1 MMFNNSYNAILC
13 QTENQVHDIQLIF
26 QNKSQNKNTPI
37 PKIKVIDR
45 WLFEQ
50 FEEFCMIKFSDKN
63 FKLLNGIEEKFIW
76 EEIIKAE
83 NDVAKRDF
91 TQHTIGSLCQLARV
105 ANKQI
110 EEYCVNNEDLEA
122 NTATN
127 GIIMKWRD
135 KFKERCKHLNV
146 NPLYEFIPFFIEQ
159 QEDKNIINGQSLYII
174 GSDTNITI
182 YNKLIEVL
190 SRTNEV
196 TKHEVIKKGRSEIK
210 VYACQNYKKELYA
223 VTEWIKEKQK
233 QNQNRLLIISPAL
246 ERFQIKLQNHI
257 DREIQPKI
265 FTSIDHEN
273 IYNSSLRRPLSKE
286 PIICAT
292 FNLIKLNLKAEV
304 TTEIICDLLKFNNW
318 IDADEQKNREKLAQY
333 ISSKNIKKINLTK
346 LMGMIRNDTKLKD
359 LDLNKLE
366 IVLNEIIKN
375 QALWDKSNSISKWVT
390 ITRLFLETIKL
401 GDINKLLTFEIN
413 NLENFYK
420 LLHQLSLNKIFTKKV
435 IFSEYIEKLS
445 FYLEGFVPGPFNDS
459 ATVDIYG
466 FDEYPIKKYDAIWVM
481 NMNEIYY
488 PGNNQGNPFLSNKI
502 QDKYHIND
510 KHSLK
515 IDLENKFKRIRNS
528 SENIIISYSKNDEDS
543 VIEKTKLP
551 KEIEIISDEEY
562 VNKKELSNHNDNHE
576 WIKDHIAP
584 ALNSNSV
591 NLHQGI
597 KCLEAQLVCPAWAFY
612 SFRLGAESFE
622 YDLEDEISPM
632 ARGNLIHKALE
643 LFWGSMKNSDILFN
657 TPLDP
662 DLALK
667 IDNVI
672 DTVIADH
679 KKKYPM
685 MPKVLIETER
695 KQLKVALTNWLDLEK
710 NRDHNFEVIS
720 REEKHQISINRVQF
734 NIKIDRIDLI
744 NSNKKIIIDYKT
756 GETESINSLYNMD
769 SLKSLQLPIYACF
782 NSHKDIDGVVY
793 GKINRKKCTISG
805 ISNEQLAPSV
815 KFNNK
820 KNPDIRKWDDLL
832 KLWYKKINS
841 IATDYLEGKA
851 EVIFDE
857 DDLKYC
863 KVKSILRIPD
873 CKDKDYYHKFPK

>member
-13 QTENQVHDIQLIF
+13 QTENQVHDIKLIF

-83 NDVAKRDF
+83 NEVAKRDF

-110 EEYCVNNEDLEA
+110 EEYCVNNEDLRA

-135 KFKERCKHLNV
+135 KFKERCERLKV

-182 YNKLIEVL
+182 YTKLIKVL

-196 TKHEVIKKGRSEIK
+196 TKHEVIKKGKNKIK
-210 VYACQNYKKELYA
+210 RYACQNYQKELYA
-223 VTEWIKEKQK
+223 VTEWIKAKQK
-233 QNQNRLLIISPAL
+233 KNQNRLLIISPAL

-265 FTSIDHEN
+265 FTSIDHGN

-292 FNLIKLNLKAEV
+292 INLIKLNMKAEV
-304 TTEIICDLLKFNNW
+304 TTEIVCDLLKFNNW
-318 IDADEQKNREKLAQY
+318 IDTDEQKNREKLAQY

-375 QALWDKSNSISKWVT
+375 QALWVKSNYINEWVT

-401 GDINKLLTFEIN
+401 GDINKLLLFEIN
-413 NLENFYK
+413 SLENFYK
-420 LLHQLSLNKIFTKKV
+420 LLHQLSLNKIFTKKI
-435 IFSEYIEKLS
+435 IFSEYLEKLS

-459 ATVDIYG
+459 ATIDIYG

-481 NMNEIYY
+481 NMNDIYY
-488 PGNNQGNPFLSNKI
+488 PGNNQGNPFLSKKI

-562 VNKKELSNHNDNHE
+562 VNKKKLSNHNDNHE

-584 ALNSNSV
+584 ALNTNSV
-591 NLHQGI
+591 NLHQGV
-597 KCLEAQLVCPAWAFY
+597 KCLEAQLICPAWAFY
-612 SFRLGAESFE
+612 SFRLGAERFE
-622 YDLEDEISPM
+622 SDLQDEISSM

-643 LFWGSMKNSDILFN
+643 LFWKSMKNSDKLFN
-657 TPLDP
+657 TLLDP

-672 DTVIADH
+672 GTVIADH

-720 REEKHQISINRVQF
+720 TEEKHQISINRVQF

-756 GETESINSLYNMD
+756 GETESINSLYNVD
-769 SLKSLQLPIYACF
+769 NLKSLQLPIYACF
-782 NSHKDIDGVVY
+782 SSQKDIDGVVY

-820 KNPDIRKWDDLL
+820 KNPDIRKWEDLL